1 MEINL
6 ESVDD
11 GMQYLAKVSVGT
23 EDVEQILLL
32 DTGSNQLW
40 VTSIFC
46 EESGQCDHNYYTT
59 YDLKSSKLG
68 KYKGELRHDDR
79 AIKVLTH
86 DVEFA
91 DQA

>member
-32 DTGSNQLW
+32 DTGSN
-40 VTSIFC
+40 
-46 EESGQCDHNYYTT
+46 
-59 YDLKSSKLG
+59 
-68 KYKGELRHDDR
+68 
-79 AIKVLTH
+79 
-86 DVEFA
+86 
-91 DQA
+91 